1 MCLSIVCNFKII
13 YTIAVVIFLFLW
25 YTKQKWVILSV

>member
-13 YTIAVVIFLFLW
+13 YTIVVVIFLFLW